1 MITIAAEA
9 ALSTPEIDQ
18 VICSTDSEELAGIAK
33 KANLRVPFI
42 RPKDLALD
50 DTPMLPV
57 LEHALNW
64 IEKNDQVTVER
75 VVIVDPTAPL
85 RTSEDISKVI
95 NLFTSKEA
103 DLSIVCTFKPPKSI
117 FQYA

>member
-1 MITIAAEA
+1 MKKNNITLGLVACRGGSKGIPRKNFLKINGKELITIAAEA

-64 IEKNDQVTVER
+64 IEKMT
-75 VVIVDPTAPL
+75 
-85 RTSEDISKVI
+85 K
-95 NLFTSKEA
+95 
-103 DLSIVCTFKPPKSI
+103 
-117 FQYA
+117 